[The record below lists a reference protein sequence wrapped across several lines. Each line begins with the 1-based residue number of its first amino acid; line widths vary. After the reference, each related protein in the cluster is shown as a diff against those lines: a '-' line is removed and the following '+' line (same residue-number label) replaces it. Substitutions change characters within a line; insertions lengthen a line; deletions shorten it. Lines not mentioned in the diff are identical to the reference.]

1 VAETLGRVTAIRSLG
16 VLLAAA
22 CLMTLAP
29 EAGGHDGLAPPGARH
44 DWLPDED
51 WIARHWLPF
60 DERSLTARLGIRS
73 RELEA
78 YLYDDHRSLAD
89 LAHARGLDVG
99 ALRDEL
105 VAPWRPI
112 VDTTRYELLRDRTDR
127 VLTQPHLAQHVFFH
141 LFHGS
146 AVAHKPQAAF
156 GLPAETVRQLRLGGL
171 TPVEIAQRGGVSK
184 EALRASMLHFLHL
197 EHDEGILRNVA
208 WPAESHR
215 ILLRQT
221 ARLDCWLDSPRA
233 GDDPANPY
241 GKARFWHG
249 PHRRGWP
256 RTRRERRRNERL
268 VERLRRS
275 LRRGCWPIPPAWS
288 WRAHGLVAP

>member
-1 VAETLGRVTAIRSLG
+1 LAIRWLSAA
-16 VLLAAA
+16 LATA
-22 CLMTLAP
+22 CLIVPAP
-29 EAGGHDGLAPPGARH
+29 DAGGHDDLAPPGAAH

-51 WIARHWLPF
+51 WIARHWVPF
-60 DERSLTARLGIRS
+60 DERTLTARLGIRS
-73 RELEA
+73 RDLEA
-78 YLYDDHRSLAD
+78 YLYDDHHPLAD
-89 LAHARGLDVG
+89 LARARGLDIA

-105 VAPWRPI
+105 VAPWRST
-112 VDTTRYELLRDRTDR
+112 VDVTRYTLLRERTER

-146 AVAHKPQAAF
+146 AVAHDPQGTF
-156 GLPAETVRQLRLGGL
+156 GLPADTVRQLRLGGL
-171 TPVEIAQRGGVSK
+171 TPAEIAQRGGVS
-184 EALRASMLHFLHL
+184 EAALRASILHFLHL
-197 EHDEGILRNVA
+197 EHDEGILRQVA

-221 ARLDCWLDSPRA
+221 TGLDCWLDSPRA

-249 PHRRGWP
+249 PHPRGWP
-256 RTRRERRRNERL
+256 RTRRERRRNERR

-275 LRRGCWPIPPAWS
+275 LRRGCWKIPPAWS
-288 WRAHGLVAP
+288 WRAHRLIAP